1 MRPTLTFFQLSELYN
16 GLSCAKAHQRSL
28 PSSALFINDE
38 LINKTTVLCMS
49 SGTRDAHPLRR
60 EAVTPNEQTRDA
72 NATTKGAK
80 AKPVTLG

>member
-1 MRPTLTFFQLSELYN
+1 MQPALTFFQLLELYN
-16 GLSCAKAHQRSL
+16 DLSCAKAHQRSL

-60 EAVTPNEQTRDA
+60 EAVTPNGKTRDA
-72 NATTKGAK
+72 NATTQSA
-80 AKPVTLG
+80 